1 MHSYQLAVIQTKLPM
16 TTPNSEIANTI
27 HHEYGNFL
35 IEFEQLVL
43 SIKMNIMIFFTLN
56 GLKELKYLR
65 IVLQDQTAYPLN
77 NKLRSLFAI
86 YYEGSPEKFK
96 LIDKLFVYT
105 NALIE
110 KRNFIIHGSSFIV
123 DDKTS
128 DLIKDKIGKY
138 GIEAQEENLTI
149 ESLSTLTAKVI
160 TAKRKFDNLTLCLYE
175 PERDL
180 NKYFGE
186 EKLSS
191 IKL

>member
-1 MHSYQLAVIQTKLPM
+1 MSDSNLKIT
-16 TTPNSEIANTI
+16 NTI
-27 HHEYGNFL
+27 HHEYGSFI

-43 SIKMNIMIFFTLN
+43 SIKMNIMTFFSLN
-56 GLKELKYLR
+56 GLKETKYLR

-86 YYEGSPEKFK
+86 YYEDDPPKFK
-96 LIDKLFVYT
+96 LIDKLFIYT

-110 KRNFIIHGSSFIV
+110 KRNSIIHGSSFIV
-123 DDKTS
+123 DDKS
-128 DLIKDKIGKY
+128 SNLLKDKIGKN
-138 GIEAQEENLTI
+138 GIETQDENLTVGG
-149 ESLSTLTAKVI
+149 LSKLTEKVI
-160 TAKRKFDNLTLCLYE
+160 IARRKFDTLALCLFE

-186 EKLSS
+186 EKLSA